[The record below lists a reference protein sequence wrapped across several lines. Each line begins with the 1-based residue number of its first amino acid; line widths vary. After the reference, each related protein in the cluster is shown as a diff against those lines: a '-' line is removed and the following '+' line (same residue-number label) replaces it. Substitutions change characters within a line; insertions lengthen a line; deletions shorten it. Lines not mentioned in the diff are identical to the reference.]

1 MPRATAVPVQ
11 VPHAI
16 RSQLKK
22 LATSRTAPYEQVLRA
37 NIVRMA
43 AAGWPNARIARR
55 LGITEKKVRRWR
67 GRFAARPALKSLS
80 DAPRSGRPPRVGL
93 SVRAK
98 LISLACSRPEAD
110 KTPFRVVWSL
120 AALQARLLAET
131 GEKLSISEIGRILRQ
146 RDIRPHR
153 IRMWLHSQDP
163 QFNDK
168 VERVCELYVSPP
180 DDATVLCIDEK
191 RLFAHQRRPGLK
203 PAQPG
208 RPCRKQFDY
217 SRHGS
222 STLLAA
228 FDVRTGEIYAECR
241 AQRTGRDLVEFL
253 EAIAARIPG
262 KIVVIWDNLN
272 VHHDG
277 KEKRWTQF
285 NARHGGRFSFVYTP
299 KHASWVNQ
307 VELWFSILER
317 RVLRHDSF
325 PNVEAVEARVMGFV
339 EHWNV
344 DEAHPFRWTF
354 RGTTRHRPLCP
365 LVTRHGF
372 VPTRG
377 VRGRRAA

>member
-131 GEKLSISEIGRILRQ
+131 GEKLSISEIGR
-146 RDIRPHR
+146 
-153 IRMWLHSQDP
+153 
-163 QFNDK
+163 
-168 VERVCELYVSPP
+168 
-180 DDATVLCIDEK
+180 
-191 RLFAHQRRPGLK
+191 
-203 PAQPG
+203 
-208 RPCRKQFDY
+208 
-217 SRHGS
+217 
-222 STLLAA
+222 
-228 FDVRTGEIYAECR
+228 
-241 AQRTGRDLVEFL
+241 
-253 EAIAARIPG
+253 
-262 KIVVIWDNLN
+262 
-272 VHHDG
+272 
-277 KEKRWTQF
+277 
-285 NARHGGRFSFVYTP
+285 
-299 KHASWVNQ
+299 
-307 VELWFSILER
+307 
-317 RVLRHDSF
+317 
-325 PNVEAVEARVMGFV
+325 
-339 EHWNV
+339 
-344 DEAHPFRWTF
+344 
-354 RGTTRHRPLCP
+354 
-365 LVTRHGF
+365 
-372 VPTRG
+372 
-377 VRGRRAA
+377 